1 MLCYAGIP
9 LEEVIMS
16 LYRSLQEREA
26 AKKPVRIGI
35 IGAGTFGSMFL
46 AQARQTPGMK
56 LVGIAEL
63 DLEKATQTCLEAGWP
78 REAIGCE
85 SSAGA
90 ITDGAD
96 KGRIILT
103 DNAEQLIKAELDV
116 IVESTGVAEAG
127 TYHAWTALEHGKHVV
142 MVNIEAGALLGQ
154 VLDRKAHEKGL
165 VYSLAYGDQPAIIVE
180 MVDWARTIGVEV
192 VCAGK
197 GTRYQ
202 PEYHYSTPDTVWDYF
217 GFSKEQLAA
226 GRYNPQMYNS
236 FLDGTKS
243 AIEMCTLANASGLIP
258 QKNGLKFPPVG
269 IQNLA
274 SVLKPKT
281 DGGILEHSGTVE
293 VVASEQRDGSPI
305 TDHLRWGV
313 YVVYR
318 ATTDHMRRFI
328 STHGLVKDDSGE
340 YVAAYRAYHLIGLE
354 LGISVAKVALRGEAT
369 GSADFFAADVAS
381 ATKRDLK
388 AGDVLD
394 GEGGFTVYGRLVRA
408 DDSLAG
414 GYLPMGLSHGA
425 KLLRPVSKDAIL
437 TYQDVE
443 LDRNQ
448 LSYKLR
454 KELEKDF
461 KPVTRS

>member
-1 MLCYAGIP
+1 
-9 LEEVIMS
+9 MS
-16 LYRSLQEREA
+16 LYNSLKQREA
-26 AKKPVRIGI
+26 TNQPIRIGI
-35 IGAGTFGSMFL
+35 IGVGTFGSMFL
-46 AQARQTPGMK
+46 AQARRTPGMK

-63 DLEKATQTCLEAGWP
+63 DLEKATQTCLDAGWP
-78 REAIGCE
+78 REAIGYE

-90 ITDGAD
+90 INDGAD
-96 KGRIILT
+96 SGKIMLT
-103 DNAEQLIKAELDV
+103 DNAEQLLKAELDV

-154 VLDRKAHEKGL
+154 VLNRKAREKGL
-165 VYSLAYGDQPAIIVE
+165 VYSLAYGDQPAIIDE
-180 MVDWARTIGVEV
+180 MVDWAHTISVEV

-197 GTRYQ
+197 GTHYQ
-202 PEYHYSTPDTVWDYF
+202 PEYHYSTPETVWKYF
-217 GFSKEQLAA
+217 GFSQEQLAT

-293 VVASEQRDGSPI
+293 VVASEERGGSPI
-305 TDHLRWGV
+305 KDHLRWGV

-318 ATTDHMRRFI
+318 ATSDHMRRFI

-340 YVAAYRAYHLIGLE
+340 YVAAYRTFHLIGLE
-354 LGISVAKVALRGEAT
+354 LGISVARVALRGEAT

-381 ATKRDLK
+381 AAKKDLK
-388 AGDVLD
+388 VGDVLD
-394 GEGGFTVYGRLVRA
+394 GEGGYTVYGRLARA
-408 DDSLAG
+408 EDSLAK

-425 KLLRPVSKDAIL
+425 KVARPVSKDTIL
-437 TYQDVE
+437 TYEDVE
-443 LDRNQ
+443 LNKSQ

-461 KPVTRS
+461 KPVTEISHQ

>member
-1 MLCYAGIP
+1 
-9 LEEVIMS
+9 MS

-26 AKKPVRIGI
+26 TNRPIRIGV

-78 REAIGCE
+78 REAIAYE
-85 SSAGA
+85 NSAGA
-90 ITDGAD
+90 INDGAN

-103 DNAEQLIKAELDV
+103 DNAEQLIKAELDI

-127 TYHAWTALEHGKHVV
+127 TYHAWTAIEQGKHVV

-154 VLDRKAHEKGL
+154 VLNKKAREKGL
-165 VYSLAYGDQPAIIVE
+165 VYSLAYGDQPAIIDE
-180 MVDWARTIGVEV
+180 MIDWARTIGVEV

-217 GFSKEQLAA
+217 GFTQEQLAT

-243 AIEMCTLANASGLIP
+243 AIEMCTVANASGLMP

-269 IQNLA
+269 VQNLA
-274 SVLKPKT
+274 SVLKPKAE
-281 DGGILEHSGTVE
+281 GGILEHSGTVE

-305 TDHLRWGV
+305 KDHLRWGV

-354 LGISVAKVALRGEAT
+354 LGISVANVALRGEAT

-381 ATKRDLK
+381 AAKKELK
-388 AGDVLD
+388 EGDVLD
-394 GEGGFTVYGRLVRA
+394 GEGGYTVYGRLARA
-408 DDSLAG
+408 DDSIAG

-425 KLLRPVSKDAIL
+425 KLLRPVKKDSIL

-443 LDRNQ
+443 LDRSQ

-454 KELEKDF
+454 KELEGDF
-461 KPVTRS
+461 KPVTKISHQ